1 LSACAI
7 GSDYDLY
14 CPPFG
19 NSSGE
24 NRKRNHFVER
34 KGHVQGKSQQRGRCT
49 QEDRNDEK
57 LVFVQRI
64 EPDFTIIEQFM
75 RVHQEDL
82 PGRLQAL

>member
-1 LSACAI
+1 
-7 GSDYDLY
+7 
-14 CPPFG
+14 
-19 NSSGE
+19 
-24 NRKRNHFVER
+24 
-34 KGHVQGKSQQRGRCT
+34 VQGKSQQRGRCT